1 MPSLE
6 RLVENID
13 VDKVQN
19 NSMNTPRALLVEQNC
34 RKSKNDR
41 RKNLHSR
48 RNVRDFTLSQI
59 KYLEKRG
66 PELHIYS
73 SSTKTGRKYG
83 CRWSIE
89 AATILAFLYF
99 VLQSSLILN
108 LKF

>member
-19 NSMNTPRALLVEQNC
+19 NAMSTPRALLVVQDC
-34 RKSKNDR
+34 QKSKNGR
-41 RKNLHSR
+41 RKNHHSR
-48 RNVRDFTLSQI
+48 RNVRDFTLSQK
-59 KYLEKRG
+59 KYLEKRE

-83 CRWSIE
+83 C
-89 AATILAFLYF
+89 
-99 VLQSSLILN
+99 
-108 LKF
+108 

>member
-19 NSMNTPRALLVEQNC
+19 NAMNTPRALLVEQDC

-41 RKNLHSR
+41 INNIHSQ
-48 RNVRDFTLSQI
+48 RNVRDLTLSQK
-59 KYLEKRG
+59 KYLEKRE
-66 PELHIYS
+66 PELQIYS
-73 SSTKTGRKYG
+73 SSMKTERKDGRK
-83 CRWSIE
+83 CFIE

>member
-19 NSMNTPRALLVEQNC
+19 NAMNTPRALLVEQDC

-41 RKNLHSR
+41 INNIHSQ
-48 RNVRDFTLSQI
+48 RNVRDLTLSQK
-59 KYLEKRG
+59 KYLEKRE

-73 SSTKTGRKYG
+73 SSTKTWRKDGR
-83 CRWSIE
+83 
-89 AATILAFLYF
+89 
-99 VLQSSLILN
+99 
-108 LKF
+108 